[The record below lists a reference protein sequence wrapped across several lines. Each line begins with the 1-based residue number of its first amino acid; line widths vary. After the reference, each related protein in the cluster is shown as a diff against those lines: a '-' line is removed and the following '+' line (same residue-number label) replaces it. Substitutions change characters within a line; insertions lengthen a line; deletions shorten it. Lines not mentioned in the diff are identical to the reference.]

1 MLIPKMR
8 KHTHQ
13 HPVRLPRHHAT
24 TRANGYFIKKNL
36 INQAWALGC
45 MPSIVILNGSP
56 RLNGNTSWLINQLT
70 NTMTKSSAHNVQV
83 LQLHEYQIKPC
94 QACDWC
100 MNEYP
105 LSCILQ
111 DDMNSLYPTLLDAD
125 TIVFASPIYW
135 FHYSAQLKLVIDRL
149 YALHV
154 AGGHALQG
162 KQFAA
167 IFVYGDDDEAA
178 SGVRN
183 AIGSYKALVTY
194 LDGIDVGV
202 VSGTAMSIGDA
213 QTNPAFQTKINTLSA
228 RLLK

>member
-1 MLIPKMR
+1 
-8 KHTHQ
+8 
-13 HPVRLPRHHAT
+13 
-24 TRANGYFIKKNL
+24 
-36 INQAWALGC
+36 LGC

-56 RLNGNTSWLINQLT
+56 RLNGNTSWLLNQLT
-70 NTMTKSSAHNVQV
+70 DAVTKSSAHTLQV
-83 LQLHEYQIKPC
+83 LRLHEYQIKPC

-100 MNEYP
+100 MKEYP
-105 LSCILQ
+105 LSCIQQ
-111 DDMNSLYPTLLDAD
+111 DDMNALYPLLLDAD

-135 FHYSAQLKLVIDRL
+135 FHYSAQLKLAIDRL

-183 AIGSYKALVTY
+183 AIGSYKALVSY
-194 LDGIDVGV
+194 FDGIDLGV
-202 VSGTAMSIGDA
+202 ASGSAMHIGDA
-213 QTNPAFQTKINTLSA
+213 QTNPALHSEINTLSA